1 MVRGLTKGLAKPNS
15 NVLKGGLAKQKP
27 NVGSTPRRGSLADAK
42 KKPPPKAPVAAKK
55 PPPKAPVAANDTIP
69 TKKRSFG
76 GAAGGLGVVAGLG
89 VATAAIVS
97 DQSKKDC
104 VEGWKRTY
112 LDLWET
118 DEKSTLE
125 ALLKH
130 MKANATTGTD
140 ERRKKA
146 YEELE
151 KCKGRDFFGN
161 AVGSLLS
168 PFAGA
173 LGDSLETVIGPVKW
187 VLVALL
193 CALAV
198 GAAYKV
204 YTVLVARRA
213 ALAVA
218 PSAQPLGDA

>member
-27 NVGSTPRRGSLADAK
+27 NVVHA

-55 PPPKAPVAANDTIP
+55 PPPKAPVAANDNIP
-69 TKKRSFG
+69 KKRSFG
-76 GAAGGLGVVAGLG
+76 GAGGALAIAAGAAA
-89 VATAAIVS
+89 ATTAIVS

-198 GAAYKV
+198 GLAYKA
-204 YTVLVARRA
+204 YTVVVARRA

-218 PSAQPLGDA
+218 PSAQRLGDA

>member
-1 MVRGLTKGLAKPNS
+1 MKGLTKGLAKQNS
-15 NVLKGGLAKQKP
+15 NVLKGGLAKKP

-42 KKPPPKAPVAAKK
+42 K
-55 PPPKAPVAANDTIP
+55 PPKAPVAANDTIP
-69 TKKRSFG
+69 KKRSFG
-76 GAAGGLGVVAGLG
+76 AGAGGALAIAAGAAA
-89 VATAAIVS
+89 ATTAIVS
-97 DQSKKDC
+97 DQSKKNC

-130 MKANATTGTD
+130 MKASATTGTD

-173 LGDSLETVIGPVKW
+173 LGDSLETVVGPVKW

-204 YTVLVARRA
+204 YTVVLARRA

-218 PSAQPLGDA
+218 PSAQRLGDA

>member
-27 NVGSTPRRGSLADAK
+27 NVA

-198 GAAYKV
+198 GLAYKA
-204 YTVLVARRA
+204 YTVVVARRA

-218 PSAQPLGDA
+218 PSAQRLGDA